1 MYVSQGKGIS
11 GQSQAEQ
18 EFISIPNSK
27 HHSVPKLDTPFP
39 NKDRGGYEHDLQ
51 KQILSWVKH

>member
-1 MYVSQGKGIS
+1 MYVSQGEGIS

-39 NKDRGGYEHDLQ
+39 NKGRGEIRTCSSEADTVLG
-51 KQILSWVKH
+51 

>member
-1 MYVSQGKGIS
+1 MYVSQGEGIS

-39 NKDRGGYEHDLQ
+39 NKGRGEIRTCSSEADSVLG
-51 KQILSWVKH
+51 